1 MLPDLYCRLLNSD
14 FRRITAPSEQ
24 TRGRMYDITGMTVSE
39 QKYTG
44 LPQLI
49 LRVLSDLVLVFVW
62 KSSFRIDAR
71 VIVETDFRRLLTGSL
86 LGWSETF
93 RSSNRSLI
101 SSRTCWNV
109 SEPLG
114 NSSLQIKC
122 PLKYGK
128 WYPFKSPLNFT
139 FGHSEPFLT
148 SAGTGPSSLDP
159 KPPRTDKLSF
169 SGMVTGL
176 VVATK
181 RALVLLT
188 RKLYIFFISIRITF
202 DVHNPTKPVLAFS
215 IEHIIKRSFSKV
227 NDQMTPNSKGVLL
240 HPHDCMQTTQNVDG
254 SQWSGKMN
262 VSIVFL
268 VAIYTLTRLSQ
279 FQDRKLPAFTTTSP
293 KTRSTANAPN
303 WHTSNDNQLV
313 LATSWS
319 DLKYSLLKVYQP
331 SEISPVYANNC
342 SSNV

>member
-1 MLPDLYCRLLNSD
+1 MESGIRSNLHW
-14 FRRITAPSEQ
+14 I
-24 TRGRMYDITGMTVSE
+24 
-39 QKYTG
+39 
-44 LPQLI
+44 
-49 LRVLSDLVLVFVW
+49 
-62 KSSFRIDAR
+62 
-71 VIVETDFRRLLTGSL
+71 SL
-86 LGWSETF
+86 LGIV
-93 RSSNRSLI
+93 NRFWRL
-101 SSRTCWNV
+101 
-109 SEPLG
+109 L
-114 NSSLQIKC
+114 
-122 PLKYGK
+122 
-128 WYPFKSPLNFT
+128 
-139 FGHSEPFLT
+139 
-148 SAGTGPSSLDP
+148 
-159 KPPRTDKLSF
+159 
-169 SGMVTGL
+169 
-176 VVATK
+176 
-181 RALVLLT
+181 ALVHPPLILNLQEQTNYPSVAWLLDCLLLQSE
-188 RKLYIFFISIRITF
+188 RWFYWLANCIFFYLYPYNF